1 MSDRETSDRESEND
15 SGESDNETQPQPLI
29 ENIKDSQ
36 TVDSTVGENIKND
49 EITTAENAEEQND
62 EEINEDNEVIE
73 DEEVNEDE
81 EREED
86 QEDVVDEDNDDDN
99 KQETSEG
106 ADEDKV
112 PHKKVKITE
121 LPLSRIK
128 SMLKN
133 ADPDWKGGTADAH
146 YLLVLAGERFC
157 KQLSAQTFEQI
168 RTTGKKTIQ
177 MRDFTSVIE
186 NDEKY
191 DFLEG
196 CLSGKSSCLP
206 AK

>member
-1 MSDRETSDRESEND
+1 MGND
-15 SGESDNETQPQPLI
+15 
-29 ENIKDSQ
+29 ENI
-36 TVDSTVGENIKND
+36 D
-49 EITTAENAEEQND
+49 EIATTEHAEEQNSED
-62 EEINEDNEVIE
+62 INEN
-73 DEEVNEDE
+73 EEVNEDE
-81 EREED
+81 EREEE
-86 QEDVVDEDNDDDN
+86 QEDVADEDNDDDN

-106 ADEDKV
+106 ADQDKI

-121 LPLSRIK
+121 LPLARIK
-128 SMLKN
+128 GMLKN

-157 KQLSAQTFEQI
+157 KQLSAQTFEHI
-168 RTTGKKTIQ
+168 RTTGRKTIQ

-206 AK
+206 SK